1 MAELVLTGPPLLRLR
16 SEGEPWQTPLTPRHA
31 EVLLLLQ
38 RAGRGGLTAAQ
49 LSTALFGD
57 DEHCVTARAEVSRLR
72 RVLGGLV
79 STHPYRLAEGVTLTV
94 LRPDVG

>member
-1 MAELVLTGPPLLRLR
+1 VAELDLTGAPVLRLR
-16 SEGEPWQTPLTPRHA
+16 SEGEPWRTSVTRRHA
-31 EVLLLLQ
+31 EVLLLLH
-38 RAGRGGLTAAQ
+38 RAGRRGMTAAQ

-79 STHPYRLAEGVTLTV
+79 STNPYRLADGVTLTV
-94 LRPDVG
+94 LLPEGG